1 MPSRSD
7 LLQNNFSFLNQRRF
21 PDFGQP
27 WLGARRPLRS
37 CGGTCQLW
45 AAMERRMLALRW
57 ACSGDHEPLL
67 QISKSKSGTSRCKPR
82 FSPLPLALPFPFGH
96 DHQIRVTLCLLT
108 VGGVKS
114 AGSWNIFLLQ
124 TRKAGSKRKVT

>member
-7 LLQNNFSFLNQRRF
+7 LLQNNLWFFAQR
-21 PDFGQP
+21 PCPVFGQP

-82 FSPLPLALPFPFGH
+82 FSLFPFALPFPFGH

-108 VGGVKS
+108 VEGTLRAPSVQGDFR
-114 AGSWNIFLLQ
+114 IHPI
-124 TRKAGSKRKVT
+124 KVI